1 MKTTRQGCMVL
12 ASAVATVACG
22 TASAASDAE
31 ITTLIK
37 QLRDGA
43 TQTQASLALVDIGL
57 PAVKPLLDGTCTK
70 GLETWSRDTLLRLV
84 MRARDKGGPVL
95 DRSKIA
101 ALLVETVK
109 KDKRAEA
116 RRASVRML
124 GLIGRDEAVS
134 VVAAALRDKGLR
146 ADAIASLQQIPANSA
161 AEALIGFAKS
171 ASASD
176 RCSVLHSLGLRGC
189 KASIKYLT
197 ASAQD
202 KDANVQVAAVQ
213 GLGQAGDLSA
223 LPLVLAIAE
232 KGASQVKPAAME
244 ASLRL
249 AEAALKAGKKDQA
262 LAAYDKAMGLATDP
276 LNRIAAIAGYAR
288 VAGKDGTA
296 RLIGTLGKRGG
307 EVDRQIMGE
316 LARMPGRDATLAI
329 AQAYKAAAAGAR
341 AKLVTILGMRR
352 DPAGFSTL
360 IAAGK
365 DADQNVQAAA
375 MYAMAQTGQTSLAA
389 AVLDALSKGAPKV
402 QAAAADAY
410 TVIAQRLLSEDRARN
425 EPKVLAAYHDLL
437 GRKLERSTKIAALDG
452 IALIASPTSA
462 AAVEKLLTAD
472 DARLRTA
479 AARAYIAI
487 ANKMNIKKDG
497 PKALAMYNRVID
509 LGALPAS
516 EMHTVLVRLMALG
529 GKADLADR
537 LGMITQWWVI
547 GAWPSKDYDAFD
559 KPFFPEKEVNLTK
572 AYKEG
577 KRTLK
582 WKPVATKH
590 REGRVDLLPHVKRK
604 TNAVAYGYAEVT
616 SDRDQDVVFRT
627 GSDDGMKLWVNGK
640 VVFGK
645 NGPRSLAVDMDT
657 IPVKLKKGVNKVL
670 IKVLN
675 GGGGWEFCARVTTKD
690 GRPLKLKVR
699 PAK

>member
-1 MKTTRQGCMVL
+1 L
-12 ASAVATVACG
+12 
-22 TASAASDAE
+22 AASDAE
-31 ITTLIK
+31 IAALIK

-43 TQTQASLALVDIGL
+43 TQTQASLVLADIGL

-84 MRARDKGGPVL
+84 MRARDKGGPAL
-95 DRSKIA
+95 DRGRITA
-101 ALLVETVK
+101 VLIETVK
-109 KDKRAEA
+109 KDKRKEA

-134 VVAAALRDKGLR
+134 VVAGALGDKGLR

-171 ASASD
+171 ASAAD

-189 KASIKYLT
+189 KASIGYLT

-202 KDANVQVAAVQ
+202 KDANVQVAAVK

-244 ASLRL
+244 ACLRL
-249 AEAALKAGKKDQA
+249 AEAALKAGKKDHA
-262 LAAYDKAMGLATDP
+262 LAVYDKAMGLAKDR

-296 RLIGTLGKRGG
+296 RLIGTLGKQDA
-307 EVDRQIMGE
+307 ETNHQIMGE
-316 LARMPGRDATLAI
+316 LARMPGREATLAI
-329 AQAYKAAAAGAR
+329 VQAYKTAASGTK

-360 IAAGK
+360 IAASK
-365 DADQNVQAAA
+365 DADQNVQGVA

-389 AVLDALSKGAPKV
+389 AVLDALNKGTPKV

-410 TVIAQRLLSEDRARN
+410 TVIAQRLLREDRAAN
-425 EPKVLAAYHDLL
+425 EPKVLKVYHDLL
-437 GRKLERSTKIAALDG
+437 GRKLEHSTKIAALDG

-472 DARLRTA
+472 DAKLRTA
-479 AARAYIAI
+479 AANAYIAI

-497 PKALAMYNRVID
+497 PRALAMYNRVID
-509 LGALPAS
+509 LGALPAA

-559 KPFFPEKEVNLTK
+559 KPFFPEKEINLTK
-572 AYKEG
+572 TYREG
-577 KRTLK
+577 KRELK
-582 WKPVATKH
+582 WKPVVTKH
-590 REGRVDLLPHVKRK
+590 REGRVDLLPYFKQK

-657 IPVKLKKGVNKVL
+657 IPVKLKKGVNRIL
-670 IKVLN
+670 TKVLN
-675 GGGGWEFCARVTTKD
+675 GGGAWEFCARATTPN

-699 PAK
+699 PVK